1 MVRFYKNRSI
11 IMVAVAAIII
21 IVIIALTSMDR
32 GQVSGLESIVGIII
46 RPATQALTG
55 VVDSIRSSIAGLAEI
70 GSLKNTNQM
79 LNQQLIALRA
89 QVREIEALRQEN
101 QRLGNC

>member
-46 RPATQALTG
+46 RPATQALTR

-89 QVREIEALRQEN
+89 QVREIEALGRKTK
-101 QRLGNC
+101 G